1 MYESYC
7 TMFPHREF
15 KNLFRQKTLI
25 PKIHAQTKLAVDL
38 DLMVEKDE
46 NIDDKKAI
54 MFTKDNGIIKP
65 IIGN

>member
-7 TMFPHREF
+7 TIFPHREF

-25 PKIHAQTKLAVDL
+25 PKIHTQTKLAVDL
-38 DLMVEKDE
+38 HLMVEDE
-46 NIDDKKAI
+46 SIDDKKAI
-54 MFTKDNGIIKP
+54 MFTKDNEIIKP